1 MKLLIYADTPTCNT
15 GFGIVSRNIITQLL
29 EKIPDIE
36 IEVLGINESGEHSDL
51 RRHPRLIIHP
61 AFDGRELH
69 GRFKLIKFLSED
81 RFDQVLIIHDIVTMV
96 QALDPNGDGVASA
109 IEKIKPFT
117 KARYHFYF
125 PIDSKFELD
134 KNYDWLRK
142 LNAFD
147 TLIPYT
153 YFAKE
158 QMKIAGIKTAEP
170 MYHGADTS
178 VFYPKG
184 RAERK
189 RLKKELFEAKSDTK
203 IISIIARNQWRKDIP
218 ASIAIFAEYNKKIN
232 SNSKLY
238 IHSRLVD
245 VGGNLKQ
252 YLDLHNLEEGK
263 DYLTAKDLNP
273 ANGVDESSLNDIYN
287 ASDLLLSSAR
297 GEGFG
302 LPYLEAMATKTLI
315 MANNSSVEEEL
326 LPMEYWHWH
335 NSYTYVP
342 SGQDGLPFFR
352 ATVDEFWAV
361 ACQIEKLFKKD
372 TDELTSIKE
381 KAYNRIKEDFDWS
394 KEIEKLVK
402 ILVKN

>member
-15 GFGIVSRNIITQLL
+15 GFGIVSKNIIIQLL
-29 EKIPDIE
+29 EQIPDIE
-36 IEVLGINESGEHSDL
+36 IEVLGINETGEHSDL

-61 AFDGRELH
+61 AFDGREAH

-81 RFDQVLIIHDIVTMV
+81 RFDHILMIHDIITVT

-117 KARYHFYF
+117 KAKYHFYF
-125 PIDSKFELD
+125 PIDSIFEEN

-153 YFAKE
+153 NFAKE
-158 QMKIAGIKTAEP
+158 QLAIAGIKTAEP
-170 MYHGADTS
+170 MYHGVDTS
-178 VFYPKG
+178 IFYPKG
-184 RAERK
+184 RTERK
-189 RLKKELFEAKSDTK
+189 RLKKELFDVKPDTK

-238 IHSRLVD
+238 IHSRLID

-273 ANGVDESSLNDIYN
+273 ANGIDESSLNDIYN

-315 MANNSSVEEEL
+315 MANNASIEEEI
-326 LPMEYWHWH
+326 LPTEYWHFYH
-335 NSYTYVP
+335 SCSYVP
-342 SGQDGLPFFR
+342 SGQDGLPFPR
-352 ATVDEFWAV
+352 LTVDDYWAV
-361 ACQIEKLFKKD
+361 ACQIQILFNKNP
-372 TDELTSIKE
+372 DELTGIKE
-381 KAYNRIKEDFDWS
+381 KAYNRIKEDFDWN
-394 KEIEKLVK
+394 KEIQKLVK
-402 ILVKN
+402 ILQ